1 MVIYL
6 SQFGFWKLVT
16 SGLARGWHPGRM
28 YPWIVVFRVIVRR
41 WHTIILPIF
50 SSDEWQD
57 MYNYGTAMS
66 HKNIH
71 RKNFTRLFRGVFT
84 YPLAFR
90 RKSEIRKK
98 HLFSACYARNDLKH
112 RQKRTGPYCWV
123 ISKHNGTGRMVARVP
138 TLCTR
143 ATIAAI
149 VPHNRYDNY
158 YI

>member
-1 MVIYL
+1 
-6 SQFGFWKLVT
+6 
-16 SGLARGWHPGRM
+16 
-28 YPWIVVFRVIVRR
+28 
-41 WHTIILPIF
+41 
-50 SSDEWQD
+50 

-98 HLFSACYARNDLKH
+98 RLFSACYARNDLKH

-158 YI
+158 YMYIYISLCARTLRIIIYSIPIFYVSISDNIRAYPPTPYVIIIYTIHVICGLTV